1 MPAKKKLNNYTSE
14 QEQLAFFAKA
24 LSHPVRIAILQLLNS
39 QNCCYHGDMAAELP
53 IAKSTIS
60 QHLNAL
66 KAAGLIKGT
75 TTPPSV
81 QYCICEEN
89 WQIAKQLFQHFLGQK
104 IIKQHCK

>member
-1 MPAKKKLNNYTSE
+1 MKKTEYYS
-14 QEQLAFFAKA
+14 QEQVQTARFAKA
-24 LSHPVRIAILQLLNS
+24 MAHPVRIAILQLLNTQS
-39 QNCCYHGDMAAELP
+39 CCYHGDMAEELP

-89 WQIAKQLFQHFLGQK
+89 WKIAKQLFQHFLGQK